1 VIRLKLGIVG
11 CGKIASTVR
20 LPFLG
25 KIDGVE
31 VVAAV
36 DTNDERLR
44 ETLEKFHVDEGY
56 ADYRSMLEKADVE
69 AVYVCT
75 PPETHFQVV
84 MNSVNHGKHVF
95 CEKPIATTVKEGLTI
110 KKRMEEKGRD
120 LSKRLVLMPAHNFI
134 FAPCFVQALQFI
146 EKGEVGTVKKIQ
158 GCAASNLMFYGA
170 KTDFRVHA
178 KGGVIEDQLPH
189 VIYLAHEVGG
199 RLERIVSVEPLRRG
213 HTVVD
218 EVSVE
223 AELTSGVAASL
234 SAKWAGFV
242 PGLKFEV
249 IGDLG
254 QIKMDLLRTPYN
266 LTIVKNGEARAI
278 HMGRRLRQYL
288 DVFRFRHPSYLNEQ
302 LHFLKCVEGT
312 EREQVTIDDG
322 IELVKTMSEIMT
334 LYEESPYSPTGREK
348 TVIMRVEEDVE
359 GAIQKSIEMLGGLNF
374 KKNASVVIKPN
385 VCSHKNVDN
394 MIITDPRVLEAII
407 NIVKPRTKN
416 IIVVESDN
424 NSGTADE
431 RVTKS
436 GVMDLIEKCNVEF
449 LNLSEDDFEEREV
462 GGLTI
467 QIPKT
472 VLKADFFINAPKVK
486 TCDIEHTFITIAM
499 KNMFGTLA
507 NRNKPKLHPQL
518 MEILVFLNRTI
529 RQNLIIV
536 DGIVGMQGLGPC
548 HGTPVNLGLIVSGLN
563 PVTVDAACCHIMGIN
578 PYAVEPL
585 WKAYKVGVGEINI
598 DKIEV
603 LGEHIQNVKTK
614 FNYPTF
620 STKNAW
626 DALRT
631 SFKTYLGSR
640 LG

>member
-1 VIRLKLGIVG
+1 MKVGIVG
-11 CGKIASTVR
+11 CGRIATLVR
-20 LPFLG
+20 LPLLE
-25 KIDGVE
+25 KIEEVE
-31 VVAAV
+31 VVATA
-36 DTNDERLR
+36 DTNEERLR

-56 ADYRSMLEKADVE
+56 TDYRRMLEKADVE

-75 PPETHFQVV
+75 PPETHFQIVID
-84 MNSVNHGKHVF
+84 SVNHGKHVF
-95 CEKPIATTVKEGLTI
+95 CEKPIATTVKEGLAI
-110 KKRMEEKGRD
+110 KKRVEAKGKHS
-120 LSKRLVLMPAHNFI
+120 SKRLVLMPAHNFI
-134 FAPCFVQALQFI
+134 FTPCFAQALQFI
-146 EKGEVGTVKKIQ
+146 KNGEIGTVQKIQ

-189 VIYLAHEVGG
+189 VIYLAHEAGG
-199 RLERIVSVEPLRRG
+199 PLERIVSVEPLRRG

-218 EVSVE
+218 DVSVK
-223 AELTSGVAASL
+223 AKLTSGVATNL
-234 SAKWAGFV
+234 SAKWAGFI

-249 IGDLG
+249 TGDLG

-266 LTIVKNGEARAI
+266 LTILKDGEARAI

-302 LHFLKCVEGT
+302 LHFVKCVEGT
-312 EREQVTIDDG
+312 EKERVTIDDG
-322 IELVKTMSEIMT
+322 IELVKTLSEIMT
-334 LYEESPYSPTGREK
+334 LYEESPYSPIGRERAM
-348 TVIMRVEEDVE
+348 IMRAGKDIE
-359 GAIQKSIEMLGGLNF
+359 GTVQKSIDSLGGLNF

-385 VCSHKNVDN
+385 ICYHKNVEN
-394 MIITDPRVLEAII
+394 MVITDPRVLEAII
-407 NIVKPRTKN
+407 NIVKRKTKN
-416 IIVVESDN
+416 VTVVESDSR
-424 NSGTADE
+424 SGTADE

-462 GGLTI
+462 GGLTL
-467 QIPKT
+467 QIPET
-472 VLKADFFINAPKVK
+472 VLEADFFINTPKVK
-486 TCDIEHTFITIAM
+486 TCNIEHTFITIAM

-507 NRNKPKLHPQL
+507 NKNKPKVHSQL

-536 DGIVGMQGLGPC
+536 DGIVGMQGLGPMQ
-548 HGTPVNLGLIVSGLN
+548 GTPVNLGLIISGLN
-563 PVTVDAACCHIMGIN
+563 PVTVDAVCCHVIEIN

-585 WKAYKVGVGEINI
+585 WKAYKAGVGEISI

-603 LGEHIQNVKTK
+603 LGESIENVKTK

-620 STKNAW
+620 STKNAL

-631 SFKTYLGSR
+631 SFKIYLR
-640 LG
+640 K

>member
-1 VIRLKLGIVG
+1 VKVGIVG
-11 CGKIASTVR
+11 CGRIATLVR
-20 LPFLG
+20 LPLLE
-25 KIDGVE
+25 KIEGVD
-31 VVAAV
+31 VVAVA
-36 DTNDERLR
+36 DTSEDRLH
-44 ETLEKFHVDEGY
+44 ETLEKFHIDEGY
-56 ADYRSMLEKADVE
+56 ADYGHMLEKADVE

-75 PPETHFQVV
+75 PPETHFQIV
-84 MNSVNHGKHVF
+84 MDSINHDKHVF
-95 CEKPIATTVKEGLTI
+95 CEKPIATTVKEGLDI
-110 KKRMEEKGRD
+110 KKRVEAKGKH
-120 LSKRLVLMPAHNFI
+120 SPKRLVLMPAHNFI
-134 FAPCFVQALQFI
+134 FTPCFDQALQFI
-146 EKGEVGTVKKIQ
+146 RKGEIGTVQKIQ
-158 GCAASNLMFYGA
+158 GCASSNLMFYGA
-170 KTDFRVHA
+170 KTDFRIHA

-189 VIYLAHEVGG
+189 VIYLAHDIGG
-199 RLERIVSVEPLRRG
+199 PLERIASVEPLRRG

-218 EVSVE
+218 DVSVE
-223 AELTSGVAASL
+223 ATLTSGVATSL

-249 IGDLG
+249 TGDLG

-266 LTIVKNGEARAI
+266 LTIVKDGEVRTI
-278 HMGRRLRQYL
+278 HMGRRLRQYV

-302 LHFLKCVEGT
+302 LHFVRCVEGT

-334 LYEESPYSPTGREK
+334 LYEESPYSPIGRERA
-348 TVIMRVEEDVE
+348 VIMRVGEDIE
-359 GAIQKSIEMLGGLNF
+359 GTVQKSIELLGGLNF

-385 VCSHKNVDN
+385 VCSHKNTEN
-394 MIITDPRVLEAII
+394 MFITDPRVLEAII
-407 NIVKPRTKN
+407 NIVKRRTKN

-424 NSGTADE
+424 NSGAADE

-436 GVMDLIEKCNVEF
+436 GVMNIIEKCDAEF

-462 GGLTI
+462 GGLTL

-472 VLKADFFINAPKVK
+472 MLEADFFINVPKVK
-486 TCDIEHTFITIAM
+486 TCDIEHTFITIAV

-507 NRNKPKLHPQL
+507 NKNKPKLHSQL

-529 RQNLIIV
+529 RQNFIV
-536 DGIVGMQGLGPC
+536 ADGIVGMQGLGPC
-548 HGTPVNLGLIVSGLN
+548 HGTPVNLGLIISGLN
-563 PVTVDAACCHIMGIN
+563 PVTVDAVCCHIMGIN

-585 WKAYKVGVGEINI
+585 WKAYKAGVGEINI

-603 LGEHIQNVKTK
+603 SGESIENVKTK

-620 STKNAW
+620 STKNVL

-631 SFKTYLGSR
+631 SLKKSI
-640 LG
+640 